1 VPVGRSNFTRCAIG
15 SKQGALR
22 LDEYSHGKEKLMAT
36 ISKEMSIGEVVQKY
50 PQTIEVFL
58 RHGLMCF
65 GCAIARFE
73 NIEQGAVA
81 HGIAVEPLMKDLN
94 AAVVESA
101 TGV

>member
-1 VPVGRSNFTRCAIG
+1 MEPAI
-15 SKQGALR
+15 
-22 LDEYSHGKEKLMAT
+22 Y
-36 ISKEMSIGEVVQKY
+36 KEMSIAEVVQKY

-81 HGIAVEPLMKDLN
+81 HGIDVPALVKDLN
-94 AAVVESA
+94 AAVPQSNN
-101 TGV
+101 

>member
-1 VPVGRSNFTRCAIG
+1 MQAIQ
-15 SKQGALR
+15 K
-22 LDEYSHGKEKLMAT
+22 D
-36 ISKEMSIGEVVQKY
+36 MSIADVVQKY

-81 HGIAVEPLMKDLN
+81 HGINVPALVTDLN
-94 AAVVESA
+94 AAVPQAE
-101 TGV
+101 G